1 METTLVAP
9 TGRTLRVTSGGNF
22 QAALDQAEPGD
33 LIELQAGA
41 VFAGPFT
48 LPAKAGS
55 GWITV
60 ETSAVA
66 SLPQPGT
73 RVTPAESV
81 FMPKLVASSG
91 SVITTAPSAHGYRF
105 IGIEIAPSSAV
116 SDPSVGRW
124 RRWMSHAWRWV
135 AHPDD
140 THGVFLNDLVE
151 LGENDTSAA
160 TLPNHIIFDRCY
172 LHGDPVVGTRRGIAM
187 NSAYTAVIDSYL
199 SDFKAQGED
208 SQAIA
213 SWNGTGPFLI
223 QDDYLEAS
231 GENLMF
237 GGADPS
243 IPGLVPSDIE
253 IRGNDF
259 SKPRA
264 WQIGNP
270 AYQGT
275 PWSIKNLLELKN
287 AQRVRIDGNV
297 LEYNWAQAQNGFAVL
312 FTVRNQN
319 GHAPWSV
326 VQDVTFTNNVVRHS
340 ANGVNI
346 LGYDDNYPSQQTQRI
361 LIENNLF
368 NDIGYDHG
376 SGMLFQLLDG
386 TADVTIT
393 HNTADQSGSIVVADG
408 RPHSGFSF
416 TDNIAPQNR
425 YGIIGTNT
433 GAGKPTLQSY
443 FPGAI
448 VSGNVFIGALP
459 DLYPPGN
466 YFAPSLAAVGFADAA
481 GNRFDLSVASQYR
494 NSAGDGTA
502 PGVDFA
508 VLCRA
513 LRNSGALRG
522 ATVPSCQ
529 LAPLI
534 VPAVTSRPGIQ
545 P

>member
-1 METTLVAP
+1 MDTALVAP
-9 TGRTLRVTSGGNF
+9 SGRTLRVSSGGNF

-33 LIELQAGA
+33 VIELQAGA
-41 VFAGPFT
+41 VFTGPFT

-55 GWITV
+55 GGITV
-60 ETSAVA
+60 ESSAVA
-66 SLPQPGT
+66 NLPPPGT
-73 RVTPAESV
+73 RVTPADSA

-91 SVITTAPSAHGYRF
+91 SVIATAPGAHGYRF

-116 SDPSVGRW
+116 NDPAVGRW
-124 RRWMSHAWRWV
+124 GRWLSHAWRWV
-135 AHPDD
+135 ADPAD
-140 THGVFLNDLVE
+140 TKGVFLNDLVE

-172 LHGDPVVGTRRGIAM
+172 LHGDPVVGARRGIAM

-213 SWNGTGPFLI
+213 SWNGSGPFLI
-223 QDDYLEAS
+223 EDDYLEAA

-259 SKPRA
+259 SKPLA

-287 AQRVRIDGNV
+287 AQRVLIDGNV

-368 NDIGYDHG
+368 NDIGYDNG
-376 SGMLFQLLDG
+376 SGTLFQLLDG
-386 TADVTIT
+386 TADVTVT
-393 HNTADQSGSIVVADG
+393 HNTADQSGSIVVAAG
-408 RPHSGFSF
+408 RPHSRFTF
-416 TDNIAPQNR
+416 TDNIVPHNQ

-433 GAGKPTLQSY
+433 GVGEPTLQRY

-459 DLYPPGN
+459 GLYPPGN
-466 YFAPSLAAVGFADAA
+466 YFPANMAAVGFVSVA
-481 GNRFDLSVASQYR
+481 GNQFDLSAASAYR
-494 NSAGDGTA
+494 KSAGDGTA
-502 PGVDFA
+502 PGVDFSA
-508 VLCRA
+508 LCQA
-513 LRNSGALRG
+513 LRNYGALRA
-522 ATVPSCQ
+522 ATVPSCN
-529 LAPLI
+529 LAGLLT
-534 VPAVTSRPGIQ
+534 PAATARTEAQ

>member
-1 METTLVAP
+1 MDTTLVAP

-33 LIELQAGA
+33 VIELQAGA
-41 VFAGPFT
+41 VFSGPFT

-60 ETSAVA
+60 ESSAVA
-66 SLPQPGT
+66 NLPQPGT
-73 RVTPAESV
+73 RVTPADSV

-91 SVITTAPSAHGYRF
+91 SVIATAPSAHGYRF

-116 SDPSVGRW
+116 RDPSLGRW
-124 RRWMSHAWRWV
+124 QRWLSHAWRWV
-135 AHPDD
+135 ADPED
-140 THGVFLNDLVE
+140 TNGVFLNDLVE

-172 LHGDPVVGTRRGIAM
+172 LHGDPVVGARRGIAM
-187 NSAYTAVIDSYL
+187 NSAYTAVIYSYL
-199 SDFKAQGED
+199 SDFKAQDED

-213 SWNGTGPFLI
+213 SWNGAGPFLI
-223 QDDYLEAS
+223 QDDYLEAA

-259 SKPRA
+259 SKPLA

-287 AQRVRIDGNV
+287 AQRVLIDGNV
-297 LEYNWAQAQNGFAVL
+297 LEYNWAQAQNGFGVL

-326 VQDVTFTNNVVRHS
+326 VQDVTFTNNVMRHS

-346 LGYDDNYPSQQTQRI
+346 LGYDNNYPSQQTRRI
-361 LIENNLF
+361 LIKNNLF

-376 SGMLFQLLDG
+376 SGTLFQLLDG
-386 TADVTIT
+386 SANVTIT
-393 HNTADQSGSIVVADG
+393 HNTADQSGSIVVAAG
-408 RPHSGFSF
+408 RPHSGFTF
-416 TDNIAPQNR
+416 TDNIAPQNQ
-425 YGIIGTNT
+425 YGVIGTNT
-433 GAGKPTLQSY
+433 GPGQPTLQTY
-443 FPGAI
+443 FPGTI

-459 DLYPPGN
+459 DLYPLGN
-466 YFAPSLAAVGFADAA
+466 YFAPNLAAVGFVDAA
-481 GNRFDLSVASQYR
+481 GNQFDLKATSPYR
-494 NSAGDGTA
+494 NSDGDGTV

-508 VLCRA
+508 VLCRT
-513 LRNSGALRG
+513 LRNSGALSG
-522 ATVPSCQ
+522 ATVPSCR

-534 VPAVTSRPGIQ
+534 VPVATSQPGIQ

>member
-1 METTLVAP
+1 METALVAP

-22 QAALDQAEPGD
+22 QAALDRAEPGD

-41 VFAGPFT
+41 VFTGPFT

-66 SLPQPGT
+66 SLPPPGT
-73 RVTPAESV
+73 RVTPADSV

-116 SDPSVGRW
+116 RDPSMGRW
-124 RRWMSHAWRWV
+124 RRQLSSAWRWF
-135 AHPDD
+135 ADPKD

-151 LGENDTSAA
+151 LGESDTSAA

-223 QDDYLEAS
+223 QDDYLEAA

-312 FTVRNQN
+312 FTVRDQN

-433 GAGKPTLQSY
+433 GPGKPTLQSY

-466 YFAPSLAAVGFADAA
+466 YFPSGLAAVGFADAA
-481 GNRFDLSVASQYR
+481 GNQFDLTAASQYR

-534 VPAVTSRPGIQ
+534 VPAASSRLGIQ